1 MVSRVCLRCGKVLG
15 KNVGG
20 RRKYCSDNCRKRA
33 ADQRRRHPGGT
44 KPVSSVRASSSAPV
58 SGCDYADLLRISLTA
73 LKRAVEDDGTP
84 ANAVAPLTKQLLAVG
99 KEIADLENRP
109 VDPLEEGV
117 NVSGAA
123 DEPFDPE
130 TL

>member
-73 LKRAVEDDGTP
+73 HNRDVEAAGPPARA
-84 ANAVAPLTKQLLAVG
+84 AVSLGRRQT
-99 KEIADLENRP
+99 
-109 VDPLEEGV
+109 
-117 NVSGAA
+117 GALY
-123 DEPFDPE
+123 PRR
-130 TL
+130 

>member
-1 MVSRVCLRCGKVLG
+1 MVSRACLRCGKVLG

-44 KPVSSVRASSSAPV
+44 KPASSAPV
-58 SGCDYADLLRISLTA
+58 SGCDYADLLRISLAA

-99 KEIADLENRP
+99 KEITDLENRP
-109 VDPLEEGV
+109 VDPLGEGV